1 MDLPF
6 DVVLAF
12 LSRLMNLARHLQE
25 QGLLPSTRSKYASI
39 VAAGGSDPAA
49 WLRTKLSKRLPIG
62 TVLPLRAAVKH
73 YLLSQGYDEDE
84 IKALLPKARGRPS
97 GHREALSPVQLAT
110 YYLAV
115 EESCEDPVRT
125 ILLLLPRTGLRIS
138 EICNLRAENLVRR
151 GGVSG
156 LLFRGKRD
164 EERFVPL
171 NKTAQ
176 RALSEHLSGEAPEG
190 WLFEGYLGGP
200 ITPAAVRKVTRTLRE
215 DYPDLGELSPHVLR
229 HTCFTMALRK
239 GADLRT
245 IQALA
250 GHKNITTTARY
261 LHPDA
266 GMLQAAV
273 ENLE

>member
-1 MDLPF
+1 
-6 DVVLAF
+6 
-12 LSRLMNLARHLQE
+12 MNLDSHLKE

-39 VAAGGSDPAA
+39 VAASGEDPAE
-49 WLRTKLSKRLPIG
+49 WLRRKLSKRLPIG

-73 YLLSQGYDEDE
+73 YLLAQGHDEEE

-97 GHREALSPVQLAT
+97 GHRDALSPEQLVG
-110 YYLAV
+110 YYVAV
-115 EESCEDPVRT
+115 EDDCEEPVRT

-138 EICNLRAENLVRR
+138 EICNLRGENLVRR

-171 NKTAQ
+171 NRAAQ
-176 RALSEHLSGEAPEG
+176 KILDSYLAGEPPEG
-190 WLFEGYLGGP
+190 WLFEGYLLGP
-200 ITPAAVRKVTRTLRE
+200 ITPAAVRKVTRALRTVH
-215 DYPDLGELSPHVLR
+215 PDLGELSPHILR

-266 GMLQAAV
+266 GMLRDA
-273 ENLE
+273 LETLE